1 MATTYKIKCKCNHK
15 FQDETYGKSI
25 RIATPTTRTPS
36 PNTIEVRCTVCGSP
50 QVVNK

>member
-1 MATTYKIKCKCNHK
+1 MSTTYKIKCKCNHT
-15 FQDETYGKSI
+15 FQDTTYGTGV

-36 PNTIEVRCTVCGSP
+36 PSTIEVRCTVCGSS